1 MTTSTRQ
8 RCIARNMLVTCY
20 HRHVVKLRV
29 RQLAEARGI
38 TLAEFQRETK
48 LPPATARRIW
58 YSTSNGSRMGPP
70 LESADFRILETTAR
84 FLGVPVGDLFEAVEA

>member
-1 MTTSTRQ
+1 
-8 RCIARNMLVTCY
+8 MLLTCY
-20 HRHVVKLRV
+20 YTCVVRLRV
-29 RQLAEARGI
+29 QQLGEARGI

-58 YSTSNGSRMGPP
+58 YSTSNGSRKGPP

-84 FLGVPVGDLFEAVEA
+84 FLGVQVGDLLEMAEE

>member
-1 MTTSTRQ
+1 M
-8 RCIARNMLVTCY
+8 I
-20 HRHVVKLRV
+20 KLRV
-29 RQLAEARGI
+29 RQIGEGRGI

-58 YSTSNGSRMGPP
+58 YSTSNGSRKGPL

-84 FLGVPVGDLFEAVEA
+84 FLGVQVGDLFEMVEE